1 MRRPRVLAVVLA
13 GGAGSRLGP
22 LTEHRA
28 KPSLRLAGTYRLID
42 VVLSNIVHS
51 GIDDV
56 RLIEQFV
63 PRTLD
68 DHVAAGRPWDLD
80 RSHGGLRVLS
90 PFTGEDG
97 EGFARGNSDSLWRHR
112 RSLEA
117 AEADLIIVLS
127 ADHLYTLDLSD
138 VVETH
143 LRRSAD
149 LTVVTTQVPHDPS
162 AHGVV
167 EVDADGTVTG
177 FAYKPQS
184 PETDLVACEIFCFTA
199 SVLLE
204 SLEQAHAEH
213 GELGDWGEDLIP
225 HLLGTGRVVEH
236 RLEGYWRGLGTPEAY
251 WQAHQE
257 ILDGTSARLDDPA
270 WPIRSAQ
277 PQRLP
282 ARVGDGAEVRES
294 LLSPGCA
301 VEGSVRRSVIGPG
314 AVIEEGAEVVSSIVL
329 DDARIPAGARVERC
343 IVDIGAAV
351 APGVHGDGSAITVI
365 DADGNAHRPED

>member
-1 MRRPRVLAVVLA
+1 MHAPRVLAVVLA

-22 LTEHRA
+22 LTAHRA

-56 RLIEQFV
+56 RIIEQFV

-68 DHVAAGRPWDLD
+68 DHLAAGRPWDLD
-80 RSHGGLRVLS
+80 RTHGGLRVLA
-90 PFTGEDG
+90 PFTGEAG
-97 EGFARGNSDSLWRHR
+97 EGFAEGNSDSLWRHR
-112 RSLEA
+112 RSLAEA
-117 AEADLIIVLS
+117 GADLIVVLS

-149 LTVVTTQVPHDPS
+149 LTVVTTRIPHDPS

-167 EVDADGTVTG
+167 DVDADGTVTG
-177 FAYKPQS
+177 FAYKPDS
-184 PETDLVACEIFCFTA
+184 PETDLVACEIFCVTA
-199 SVLLE
+199 PVLLE
-204 SLEQAHAEH
+204 ALETLGTEH

-225 HLLGTGRVVEH
+225 HLLGTGRAVEH
-236 RLEGYWRGLGTPEAY
+236 RLEGYWRDLGTPEAY

-257 ILDGTSARLDDPA
+257 ILDGTAPRFDDPA

-282 ARVGDGAEVRES
+282 ARIGERAGVSGS
-294 LLSPGCA
+294 LLSPGCIVDGA
-301 VEGSVRRSVIGPG
+301 VRRSVIGPG
-314 AVIEEGAEVVSSIVL
+314 AVVEEGAEVIGSVVL
-329 DDARIPAGARVERC
+329 DDARIPSGARVERC
-343 IVDIGAAV
+343 IVDVGATAAV
-351 APGVHGDGSAITVI
+351 GRTGADDAVTII
-365 DADGNAHRPED
+365 DDESRAHRPDA